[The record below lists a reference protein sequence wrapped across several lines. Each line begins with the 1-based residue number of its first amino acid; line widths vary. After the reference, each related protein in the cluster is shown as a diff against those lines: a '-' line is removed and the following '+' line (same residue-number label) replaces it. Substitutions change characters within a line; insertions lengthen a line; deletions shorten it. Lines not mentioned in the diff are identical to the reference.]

1 VVASARLAD
10 LTAADTRELL
20 GSLEGAG
27 AEVCLV
33 VVEPEGSLRPA
44 VELAQGL
51 VEESERLAVWLP
63 DALTDEEVEFAFEL
77 FCRRLLLEQARQEG
91 QVQAGGLAGFL
102 PGAAGAGR
110 GRARGIRPPRHLHG
124 APPHRPP

>member
-10 LTAADTRELL
+10 LTPADTRELL
-20 GSLEGAG
+20 GSLQSAG

-44 VELAQGL
+44 VELAEGL
-51 VEESERLAVWLP
+51 VEESERLAVWLS

-77 FCRRLLLEQARQEG
+77 FCRRLLLEEARPE
-91 QVQAGGLAGFL
+91 
-102 PGAAGAGR
+102 GAGPAS
-110 GRARGIRPPRHLHG
+110 GPARRLPAI
-124 APPHRPP
+124 